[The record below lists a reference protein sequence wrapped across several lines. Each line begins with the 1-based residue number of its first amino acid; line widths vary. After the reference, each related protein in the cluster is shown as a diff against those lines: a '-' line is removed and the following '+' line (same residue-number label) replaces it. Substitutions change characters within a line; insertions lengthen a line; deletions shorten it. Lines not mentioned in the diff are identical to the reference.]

1 MPIDSLCSD
10 NSPMRDHMKNP
21 VDLSLVQLDSP
32 VQVGAFRSFVKVLQE
47 QRFSG
52 YQVRKLFKLTHSE
65 YADYAKLMDP
75 EEFID
80 DPVLVLLFNLYSSR
94 RDAIPAVN
102 SYEKDMI
109 DFHNQ
114 RRPIPNDRLVRGEDL
129 CLLKTIHRQTT
140 DQARSTFGLPPNN
153 YAKIVGEGI
162 LAPVLNPAVALMTRY
177 WCAYPGAMPKARE
190 YTFDELQKIIP
201 DTPRNIGLSLGKQES
216 SGHRWQH
223 GVKMT
228 PAVRVCAE
236 TLVNHVLDHDY
247 ESWVENFV
255 LVEGKTRNIDNVY
268 VQGDWNKSE
277 INEIHANRIQ
287 EYSKKVNHIPNNGR
301 TDEEVDD

>member
-1 MPIDSLCSD
+1 
-10 NSPMRDHMKNP
+10 MKNP

-32 VQVGAFRSFVKVLQE
+32 LQVGVFRNFVQVLLE

-65 YADYAKLMDP
+65 YADYAKLKDP
-75 EEFID
+75 DEFID
-80 DPVLVLLFNLYSSR
+80 DPVVVLLFNLYSSR
-94 RDAIPAVN
+94 REAIPAVN

-177 WCAYPGAMPKARE
+177 WCAYPGAMPKPRE

-236 TLVNHVLDHDY
+236 AMVNHVLDHGY
-247 ESWVENFV
+247 ESWVEDFV
-255 LVEGKTRNIDNVY
+255 LVEGRTRNIDNVY

-277 INEIHANRIQ
+277 INEIHANRLK
-287 EYSKKVNHIPNNGR
+287 EYSKKVNHIPNNNGR
-301 TDEEVDD
+301 ANEEVED

>member
-1 MPIDSLCSD
+1 
-10 NSPMRDHMKNP
+10 MKNP
-21 VDLSLVQLDSP
+21 VDLSLVKLDNPLRVS
-32 VQVGAFRSFVKVLQE
+32 VFRNFVKVLLE
-47 QRFSG
+47 NRFSG

-65 YADYAKLMDP
+65 YADYVMLMDP

-80 DPVLVLLFNLYSSR
+80 DPVLVLLFNLYSSK

-102 SYEKDMI
+102 TYEKDMI

-114 RRPIPNDRLVRGEDL
+114 RRPIPDDRLVRGEDV
-129 CLLKTIHRQTT
+129 CWLKTIHRQTT

-177 WCAYPGAMPKARE
+177 WCAYPGAMPKPRE

-201 DTPRNIGLSLGKQES
+201 DTARNIGLSLGKQES

-236 TLVNHVLDHDY
+236 ALVNHVIDHGY
-247 ESWVENFV
+247 ESWVERFV
-255 LVEGKTRNIDNVY
+255 LVEGRTRNIDNVY
-268 VQGDWNKSE
+268 VQGDWNKSV
-277 INEIHANRIQ
+277 INEIHASRLR
-287 EYSKKVNHIPNNGR
+287 EYSDKVNYVPNGNSR
-301 TDEEVDD
+301 TDEEVED